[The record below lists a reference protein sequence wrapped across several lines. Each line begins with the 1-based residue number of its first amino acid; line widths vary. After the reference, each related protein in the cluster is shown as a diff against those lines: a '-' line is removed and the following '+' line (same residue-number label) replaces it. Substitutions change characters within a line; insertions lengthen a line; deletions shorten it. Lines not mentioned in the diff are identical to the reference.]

1 MIMNTLRRFAAAI
14 AATFILLLFGATAAN
29 ADVCSSCNGAEI
41 MNRYDSSK
49 QILIFNGSQTA
60 SIYPGQVSTR
70 FTYWQ
75 DVDAFMLP
83 WCPGQRIVNG
93 LFEPKIYQPGIWYW
107 ITDQDSSFWLLRQSW
122 C

>member
-1 MIMNTLRRFAAAI
+1 MRSKFRLAVAAALSVVGLVLTPSL
-14 AATFILLLFGATAAN
+14 AA
-29 ADVCSSCNGAEI
+29 ADVCSSCNGAEV

-49 QILIFNGSQTA
+49 LILIFNGSQTA

-83 WCPGQRIVNG
+83 WCPGQRIVGG
-93 LFEPKIYQPGIWYW
+93 LFQPKIYQPGIWYW
-107 ITDQDSSFWLLRQSW
+107 ITDQDNEFYLLRQSW